1 MRRHSRS
8 EQDQQDAEQFA
19 RLMCV
24 HPDAVD
30 DFIAY
35 ARREAQALLN
45 EHAPIVHSLCEAL
58 LEAGTLTGEQIDCVI
73 ANALVRVDQ
82 AAERRRRAA
91 IVKMVESARA
101 FAAYAEEEPDG

>member
-30 DFIAY
+30 DFITY
-35 ARREAQALLN
+35 ARREARALLN
-45 EHAPIVHSLCEAL
+45 EHAPVVRAVTEAL
-58 LEAGTLTGEQIDCVI
+58 LEAETLTGEQSIASSPKCSCVRI
-73 ANALVRVDQ
+73 RLQNGSGAPP
-82 AAERRRRAA
+82 
-91 IVKMVESARA
+91 S
-101 FAAYAEEEPDG
+101 